1 MLSTLRLVPSRSST
15 AVRVAEV
22 TATFWVI
29 KGLSTAL
36 GESTSDY
43 LVFAVNPVVAVLGT
57 FVVFVIA
64 LGLQLGRGRYH
75 PWTYW
80 FAVVMVGIFGTM
92 AADVVHV
99 LLAVPYV
106 DTSIGYALILAAVFW
121 TWWRVEGTLSVHA
134 VTTRRREL
142 FYWAAVAATFA
153 TGTAVGDLSAITWHA
168 GYAGSVA
175 VFALAICVP
184 AAGHR
189 WWHWGP
195 IASFWVAY
203 VLTRPLG
210 ASVADWTGKP
220 ASVGGL
226 NLGDGL
232 MSLTFA
238 AAIVVLV
245 ATGSWHG
252 RRGRDVEARS
262 VPGIPSGT
270 GGPS

>member
-1 MLSTLRLVPSRSST
+1 MLSTLRLAPSTSSS

-22 TATFWVI
+22 TAAFWVI

-43 LVFAVNPVVAVLGT
+43 LVFAVNPVIAVLGA

-75 PWTYW
+75 PGTYW
-80 FAVVMVGIFGTM
+80 FAVVLVGIFGTM

-99 LLAVPYV
+99 VLAVPYLYS
-106 DTSIGYALILAAVFW
+106 SIGYALILAAVFW

-134 VTTRRREL
+134 VTTWRREL

-153 TGTAVGDLSAITWHA
+153 TGTAVGDLSAITWRV

-184 AAGHR
+184 AAGYR

-220 ASVGGL
+220 SSVGGL
-226 NLGDGL
+226 SLGDGL

-238 AAIVVLV
+238 SAILVLV
-245 ATGSWHG
+245 TLVSRRRASAAPMIAT
-252 RRGRDVEARS
+252 D
-262 VPGIPSGT
+262 PSD
-270 GGPS
+270 